1 VYFFTL
7 CPSIGPKERSRQA
20 LDRLPLV
27 SNFLTNFWMEHFDG
41 ARLLPNS
48 FRNAV
53 WHALNEPACQYLQT
67 RNPLCSTVYIF
78 THAAFDSQLPRCGN
92 AQHRQMQV
100 TGSVQIAGRS
110 MLFSTV
116 AGMCVLYNFFYW
128 ASSTIEQLKDAI
140 RQEIQAVN
148 IDTLG
153 KVFQNLQKR
162 IQVCFDVKGDQFPHR
177 L

>member
-1 VYFFTL
+1 
-7 CPSIGPKERSRQA
+7 
-20 LDRLPLV
+20 
-27 SNFLTNFWMEHFDG
+27 
-41 ARLLPNS
+41 
-48 FRNAV
+48 
-53 WHALNEPACQYLQT
+53 
-67 RNPLCSTVYIF
+67 
-78 THAAFDSQLPRCGN
+78 
-92 AQHRQMQV
+92 
-100 TGSVQIAGRS
+100 